1 MIHFT
6 KIFYIVFGLFT
17 IAGGLMGYLK
27 AGSLASLIAG
37 GVSGVLLL
45 VAGFIFPASSFN
57 VGLILGLVVSV
68 SLAGYFLPKYFEKR
82 AIFPS
87 GFMAL
92 LSIASIVITLLAW
105 YRR

>member
-1 MIHFT
+1 MFYFT
-6 KIFYIVFGLFT
+6 KIFYFVFGLFT

-45 VAGFIFPASSFN
+45 VAGFIFPACFN
-57 VGLILGLVVSV
+57 LGLLLGLVVSV

-92 LSIASIVITLLAW
+92 LSMASIVITLFAW